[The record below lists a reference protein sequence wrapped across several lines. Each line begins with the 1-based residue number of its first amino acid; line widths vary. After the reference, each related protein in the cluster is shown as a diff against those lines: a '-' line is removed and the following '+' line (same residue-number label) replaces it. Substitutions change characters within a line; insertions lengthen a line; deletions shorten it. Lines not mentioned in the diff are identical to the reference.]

1 MAKTCHLKPIA
12 FLLWVLLLLLPLPLA
27 AKPIIAD
34 MSDYQIA
41 IDSDFTG
48 KRILIFGA
56 RNDPGDVMIVV
67 RGPERDVTVRKKKRV
82 MGIWMN
88 GAQARFRDVPYF
100 YAITGTRPVA
110 ELPASHLYRQLGI
123 GLESISLETSASLG
137 DQTLAEFREA
147 YRERQ
152 KQLRLY
158 QEFEHPL
165 GFMGATL
172 FKTVMNFPDNLPRG
186 DYSVDVYLLKD
197 GAVQSMHSLPIQVK
211 KVGFDAFVFD
221 AAHRQEWLYG
231 LICVLIAVGFG
242 WVVSFIFAKLW

>member
-1 MAKTCHLKPIA
+1 MHRIA
-12 FLLWVLLLLLPLPLA
+12 LILALLLLPFPLA
-27 AKPIIAD
+27 AKPIVAD

-67 RGPERDVTVRKKKRV
+67 RGPERDIVMRRKKQV

-123 GLESISLETSASLG
+123 GVESIPLETSATLGDLSLG
-137 DQTLAEFREA
+137 EFREA
-147 YRERQ
+147 YRNRQ

-158 QEFEHPL
+158 QEFEQPL

-172 FKTVMNFPDNLPRG
+172 FKTVVNFPDTLPRG
-186 DYSVDVYLLKD
+186 DYAVEIYLLKD
-197 GAVQSMHSLPIQVK
+197 GAVQSMQSLPIRVE

-221 AAHRQEWLYG
+221 AAHQHEWLYG
-231 LICVLIAVGFG
+231 LACVLIAVGFG
-242 WVVSFIFAKLW
+242 WAVSFIFAKLW